1 MKFDPESIKLSSLT
15 KQFEYQKLAREID
28 ECENIDDIRTT
39 AKSFIKLHM
48 KHQETASQI
57 VREVL

>member
-1 MKFDPESIKLSSLT
+1 MKFDPDSISLKSLT
-15 KQFEYQKLAREID
+15 KQFDYEKLARELD
-28 ECENIDDIRTT
+28 DCENIDTLRLT
-39 AKSFIKLHM
+39 AKCFIKLHL

>member
-1 MKFDPESIKLSSLT
+1 MNFDPESIQLSSLT
-15 KQFEYQKLAREID
+15 KQFEYEKLAREID